1 MNELK
6 DNILN
11 KLKRGQTIEEVAAEY
26 SKVTNEAIETVC
38 EIITDALNEAC
49 DEYEALMAESNA
61 ETLLEEI
68 AALCNEYVD
77 IMYPE
82 EEVED
87 FKAKDIKTY
96 IDGTIK
102 IFTLIK
108 KAEEVFKI
116 KPDEPSCPFTPV
128 VKKEKEVTFDADK
141 ALADFLKSIGEQGKP
156 NLLRLL

>member
-26 SKVTNEAIETVC
+26 SRATNEAIETVS
-38 EIITDALNEAC
+38 EIITKALNDAC

-61 ETLLEEI
+61 QMLLEEI
-68 AALCNEYVD
+68 AALCNEYID

-82 EEVED
+82 EEEVED
-87 FKAKDIKTY
+87 IKAENIKTY
-96 IDGTIK
+96 IDGAVALSTIINNVSK
-102 IFTLIK
+102 Y
-108 KAEEVFKI
+108 FKMN
-116 KPDEPSCPFTPV
+116 PEATSCPNPPV

-141 ALADFLKSIGEQGKP
+141 ALADFLKSIGE
-156 NLLRLL
+156 

>member
-11 KLKRGQTIEEVAAEY
+11 KLKGGQTIEEVAAEY
-26 SKVTNEAIETVC
+26 SKITNEAIETVC

-61 ETLLEEI
+61 EILLEEI

-82 EEVED
+82 AKVTED
-87 FKAKDIKTY
+87 IKAEDIKTY
-96 IDGTIK
+96 IDGMVA
-102 IFTLIK
+102 FSTLMVNVSEYFRTNV
-108 KAEEVFKI
+108 KAT
-116 KPDEPSCPFTPV
+116 SCPNPPV
-128 VKKEKEVTFDADK
+128 EKKEKEVTFDADK
-141 ALADFLKSIGEQGKP
+141 ALADFLKSIGE
-156 NLLRLL
+156 